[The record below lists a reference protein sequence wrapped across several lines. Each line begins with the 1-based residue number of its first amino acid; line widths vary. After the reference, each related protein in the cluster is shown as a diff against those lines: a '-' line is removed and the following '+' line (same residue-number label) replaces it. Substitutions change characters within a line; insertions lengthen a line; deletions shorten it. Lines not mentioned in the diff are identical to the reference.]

1 MPHEVHTDAWKEWKG
16 KWSIDIPL
24 LSVNSNTNSAIRYST
39 NENTHT
45 YMYVLHNQYAACVIT
60 RRTVFEYAV
69 NFITYYKVKHLI
81 AS

>member
-1 MPHEVHTDAWKEWKG
+1 MRG
-16 KWSIDIPL
+16 KNGKANGQLTFRCCQLI
-24 LSVNSNTNSAIRYST
+24 AIRYST

-45 YMYVLHNQYAACVIT
+45 YMYVLHNKYAACVIT

-81 AS
+81 